1 MKQVILT
8 AAFLLLITLLPAYS
22 QTKGYWQVD
31 VGFSVFNTEHNA
43 ALFSQYDYNN
53 KLKGSAELVKSPDN
67 SSFDDGSIRYNDD
80 SGIFFPTI
88 MVNAGYVIPD
98 WNFGFFFCLFWNYA
112 YRNYNG
118 GPSLLQ
124 ERESILHLIPEVRYY
139 YIDND
144 KRKAFLTL
152 GVGLRYRRWD
162 EIFRRDRVGY
172 NAFDLTYLLSPIGV
186 ELGRKWFFSFDFGL
200 SPAYTP
206 FCVKMGY
213 RF

>member
-43 ALFSQYDYNN
+43 VLFSQYDYNN
-53 KLKGSAELVKSPDN
+53 KLKGSAELVKSQDN

-144 KRKAFLTL
+144 KRKAFLNL
-152 GVGLRYRRWD
+152 
-162 EIFRRDRVGY
+162 Y
-172 NAFDLTYLLSPIGV
+172 NAQDKAIRADSCVGCNACLPKCPQHISIPQHMERI
-186 ELGRKWFFSFDFGL
+186 RGL
-200 SPAYTP
+200 AA
-206 FCVKMGY
+206 KI
-213 RF
+213 